1 MEPNFSNY
9 LWEVKLLFTPGGF
22 CFAEIKYRGSTHFLI
37 GIGELKTIIQ
47 LKGVCPCQVGLKK
60 LWIIQLLLLEVPYML
75 AGGVFFF
82 LGGVF
87 SSLFPGGHVDLT
99 AGEAEIR
106 DGLGGTEG
114 GGHLESVKSQF
125 FRKNTPTSSQ

>member
-1 MEPNFSNY
+1 M
-9 LWEVKLLFTPGGF
+9 LAGGF
-22 CFAEIKYRGSTHFLI
+22 CFGF
-37 GIGELKTIIQ
+37 
-47 LKGVCPCQVGLKK
+47 
-60 LWIIQLLLLEVPYML
+60 
-75 AGGVFFF
+75 
-82 LGGVF
+82 F

-125 FRKNTPTSSQ
+125 FRKNTPISSQ

>member
-75 AGGVFFF
+75 AGGFFF
-82 LGGVF
+82 F
-87 SSLFPGGHVDLT
+87 FFSSSLFPGGHVDLT

-125 FRKNTPTSSQ
+125 FRKNTPISSQ